1 METDLSAL
9 CQRMVAIPS
18 VSHEEEKLA
27 DFVAGYLAG
36 FASLDLFRIGNNIV
50 VRSSFGRSFRLII
63 AGHLDTVP
71 PDNNQGLRVENGRL
85 YGLGSADMKA
95 GLAVMLG
102 LAELVESFSVD
113 LTLIFYVCEEV
124 ASTFSGLLEIERT
137 NPELLRGDAAVLM
150 EPTSNRIEAGCQGT
164 MRIRIEL
171 AGKRAHTARPWA
183 GVNAIHR
190 AGALIDCVAHA
201 DLENPLIDRLQFRE
215 ALQVVRVSGGIANN
229 VVPDVANVVVN
240 YRFAP
245 NKDIDQA
252 FQTIKALLGDLIDP
266 GLGDDIQLEEGVLGA
281 SPNLSNPFIA
291 KLLAVTSETP
301 QAKLG
306 WTDVSFFSS
315 RGIPATNFGPG
326 NPLLA
331 HTRDEYVEL
340 SEIRAAFGIMTGAL
354 GS

>member
-9 CQRMVAIPS
+9 CQSMVAIPS

-36 FASLDLFRIGNNIV
+36 FAGLDLFRIGNNIV
-50 VRSSFGRSFRLII
+50 VRSSFNKSSRLII

-71 PDNNQGLRVENGRL
+71 PDNNQNLRVENGRL

-102 LAELVESFSVD
+102 LAESVESFSVD
-113 LTLIFYVCEEV
+113 LTLIFYACEEV

-164 MRIRIEL
+164 MRIRVEL

-190 AGALIDCVAHA
+190 LGSLIDRVAHA
-201 DLENPLIDRLQFRE
+201 DLENPLIDGLQFRE
-215 ALQVVRVSGGIANN
+215 ALQAVKVSGGIANN
-229 VVPDVANVVVN
+229 VVPDLANVMVN

-252 FQTIKALLGDLIDP
+252 FQSVKSLLGDSIDRD
-266 GLGDDIQLEEGVLGA
+266 LGDDILLEEAVLGA
-281 SPNLSNPFIA
+281 NPNLSNPFIA
-291 KLLAVTSETP
+291 KLLAATNELP
-301 QAKLG
+301 EAKLG

-331 HTRDEYVEL
+331 HTRDEHVEL
-340 SEIRAAFGIMTGAL
+340 SEINAAFGIMTGAL
-354 GS
+354 GG